1 MRKIIILI
9 TAFLVVSCNTSE
21 TKKEEIVENVTKED
35 KLKELYLKTVKPLF
49 KEFTDVDIPNEFR
62 IDKEDTTVNAGAA
75 MNYVEV
81 SQGLIE
87 YDKDYIKVFVLAHE
101 LGHIVTL
108 KQAEQLNLGT
118 EIPNG
123 TKINAYKKAEYLADI
138 IAVHLITTQEVEL
151 GNDLKTNFEVLQN
164 LLGPEIFTH
173 PGAVDRVTLMKDYVE
188 KSTNKNANTIYRE
201 IIEKIWNME

>member
-1 MRKIIILI
+1 MRKIIMLI

-49 KEFTDVDIPNEFR
+49 KEFTDVDIPVEFR

-101 LGHIVTL
+101 LGHIVAL
-108 KQAEQLNLGT
+108 KQAEQFNLGT

-123 TKINAYKKAEYLADI
+123 TKTNAYKKAEYLADI

-151 GNDLKTNFEVLQN
+151 GNVLKTNFEVLQN

-188 KSTNKNANTIYRE
+188 KSMNKKANTIYQE

>member
-1 MRKIIILI
+1 MKKIIILI
-9 TAFLVVSCNTSE
+9 TAFLAVSCNTSE
-21 TKKEEIVENVTKED
+21 TKNEVVVENLTKEE

-49 KEFTDVDIPNEFR
+49 KEFTEVDIPNEFR
-62 IDKEDTTVNAGAA
+62 IDKHDTSVNAGAA

-81 SQGLIE
+81 SQGLID
-87 YDKDYIKVFVLAHE
+87 YDKDYIKAFVLAHE

-108 KQAEQLNLGT
+108 KQAEQFNLGT

-173 PGAVDRVTLMKDYVE
+173 PGAVDRVALMKEYVE
-188 KSTNKNANTIYRE
+188 KSTKENAKTAFQEMFIR
-201 IIEKIWNME
+201 IWKLE